1 MASLPGSPSRAI
13 IQGLTFEEA
22 LTGLLGM
29 LDRAVR
35 VSAFITDRGVMV
47 CRFRGRLHQ
56 GRDLTASG
64 QRRESGEEEFF
75 YFGTAED
82 GGAGFFLAER
92 DFVTAEW
99 NADRTVLAVRLGPVT
114 LMVEPDEEAL

>member
-1 MASLPGSPSRAI
+1 LPESPSRAI
-13 IQGLTFEEA
+13 IQRLTFEEA

-56 GRDLTASG
+56 GRDLTASEQG
-64 QRRESGEEEFF
+64 RESGEEEFF
-75 YFGTAED
+75 YFWTAED

-92 DFVTAEW
+92 DFVTAGW

-114 LMVEPDEEAL
+114 LMVEPDKETL

>member
-1 MASLPGSPSRAI
+1 M
-13 IQGLTFEEA
+13 TFEEA
-22 LTGLLGM
+22 LTALLGM

-47 CRFRGRLHQ
+47 CRFRGRLRQ

-64 QRRESGEEEFF
+64 PRGDSGEEEFF
-75 YFGTAED
+75 YFWTADD
-82 GGAGFFLAER
+82 GDAGFFLAER

-99 NADRTVLAVRLGPVT
+99 NADRTVLAVQLGPVT
-114 LMVEPDEEAL
+114 LMVEPDEEKVEPDEEAS

>member
-1 MASLPGSPSRAI
+1 MN
-13 IQGLTFEEA
+13 FEEA

-47 CRFRGRLHQ
+47 CTFRGRLRQ
-56 GRDLTASG
+56 GRDLSAPG
-64 QRRESGEEEFF
+64 QAGDPGGEEFF
-75 YFGTAED
+75 YFWTGDDAT
-82 GGAGFFLAER
+82 AGFFLAER

-99 NADRTVLAVRLGPVT
+99 NAERTVLAVRLGPVT
-114 LMVEPDEEAL
+114 LMVEPDEDEL

>member
-1 MASLPGSPSRAI
+1 M
-13 IQGLTFEEA
+13 TFEEA
-22 LTGLLGM
+22 LTALLGM

-47 CRFRGRLHQ
+47 CRFRGRLRQ
-56 GRDLTASG
+56 GRDLSGSG
-64 QRRESGEEEFF
+64 QEREPGGQELF
-75 YFGTAED
+75 YFWTAED

-99 NADRTVLAVRLGPVT
+99 NADRTVLAVQLGPVT
-114 LMVEPDEEAL
+114 LMVEPDEEKVEPDEEGS

>member
-1 MASLPGSPSRAI
+1 
-13 IQGLTFEEA
+13 LTFEEA

-47 CRFRGRLHQ
+47 CRFRGRLRQ

-75 YFGTAED
+75 YFWTAD
-82 GGAGFFLAER
+82 DDDAGFFLAER

-99 NADRTVLAVRLGPVT
+99 NADRTVLAVQLGPVT
-114 LMVEPDEEAL
+114 LMVEPDEEAS